1 MKEITRP
8 YMVRLYK
15 RHHSIIKKSARK
27 LKMTDAEFVRHALE
41 VAEVRTVTG

>member
-27 LKMTDAEFVRHALE
+27 LKLSDAEFVRLAIE
-41 VAEVRTVTG
+41 RAEVIGN